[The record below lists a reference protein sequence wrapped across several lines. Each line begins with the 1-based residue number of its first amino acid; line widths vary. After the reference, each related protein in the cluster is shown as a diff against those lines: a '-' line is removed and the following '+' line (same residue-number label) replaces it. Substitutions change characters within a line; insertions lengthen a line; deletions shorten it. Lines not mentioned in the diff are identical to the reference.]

1 MTEKVS
7 ILFRGKMVME
17 FRGKRKQETKI
28 IYPEKCRGRSMR
40 RNDREIRDFTE
51 IVEVIKK
58 CDVCR
63 IALHD
68 AGYPYMIPLNFGMKT
83 EGEQITLYFHGAGEG
98 KKLELIRQDN
108 RASFE
113 MDCCHEL
120 IVDKEGCRC
129 TMGYESVVGRGRME
143 IVEGEEKQEALRAL
157 MRQYHEGE
165 FPFRQEVAERTTVMK
180 LTVEEVTG
188 KRHRK

>member
-1 MTEKVS
+1 
-7 ILFRGKMVME
+7 
-17 FRGKRKQETKI
+17 
-28 IYPEKCRGRSMR
+28 MR

-113 MDCCHEL
+113 MDCSHRLVSSE
-120 IVDKEGCRC
+120 ESGQC
-129 TMGYESVVGRGRME
+129 TMEYESVIGRGN
-143 IVEGEEKQEALRAL
+143 VETVSEEEKMEALTIL
-157 MRQYHEGE
+157 TDHYHETHFE
-165 FPFRQEVAERTTVMK
+165 FDTKAVPKTAVMK
-180 LTVEEVTG
+180 LVVEEMTG
-188 KRHRK
+188 KRRVKGEH

>member
-68 AGYPYMIPLNFGMKT
+68 A
-83 EGEQITLYFHGAGEG
+83 A
-98 KKLELIRQDN
+98 
-108 RASFE
+108 
-113 MDCCHEL
+113 
-120 IVDKEGCRC
+120 
-129 TMGYESVVGRGRME
+129 
-143 IVEGEEKQEALRAL
+143 
-157 MRQYHEGE
+157 
-165 FPFRQEVAERTTVMK
+165 
-180 LTVEEVTG
+180 
-188 KRHRK
+188 

>member
-1 MTEKVS
+1 
-7 ILFRGKMVME
+7 
-17 FRGKRKQETKI
+17 
-28 IYPEKCRGRSMR
+28 MR

-113 MDCCHEL
+113 MDCSHRLVSPE
-120 IVDKEGCRC
+120 ESGQC
-129 TMGYESVVGRGRME
+129 TMEYESVIGRGN
-143 IVEGEEKQEALRAL
+143 VETVSEEEKMEALTIL
-157 MRQYHEGE
+157 TDHYHETHFE
-165 FPFRQEVAERTTVMK
+165 FDTKAVPKTAVMK
-180 LTVEEVTG
+180 LVVEEMTG
-188 KRHRK
+188 KRRVKGEH